1 MIPSDD
7 AMVFPSNV
15 TMADCIAAVV
25 QVATLR
31 VQTAFAPSQTIPVMF
46 PMIFCIEDLILPS
59 PPPIK
64 YVIPQHAL
72 VAEMV
77 APHNADKRPKL
88 DLMWMVTRLLRD
100 TAPRLLKLRISFF

>member
-1 MIPSDD
+1 
-7 AMVFPSNV
+7 
-15 TMADCIAAVV
+15 
-25 QVATLR
+25 
-31 VQTAFAPSQTIPVMF
+31 VMF

-88 DLMWMVTRLLRD
+88 DLM
-100 TAPRLLKLRISFF
+100 